1 MMTEPNQLQETIK
14 QLGIWSHPA
23 IWAIL
28 FAESGLLVGF
38 FLPGDTLLFAAGFLA
53 SQGILNLGVLLVG
66 SAIAAIVGD
75 NVGYFTGN
83 RFGRKLFTQESSW
96 FFDPEHLIKAQEFYD
111 NHGKFTI
118 ILARFVPIIRTFA
131 PIVAGIGRMNYPIF
145 LTYNIVGGLL
155 WTVGI
160 TLLGYFFGQLI
171 PDIDKIIL
179 PVIVGVMVITLL
191 PSIWH
196 IIQEKRKFKNK

>member
-1 MMTEPNQLQETIK
+1 MTEPNQLQETIK
-14 QLGIWSHPA
+14 HLGVWAHPA
-23 IWAIL
+23 IWGIL

-53 SQGILNLGVLLVG
+53 SQGILNIGVLLVG

-75 NVGYFTGN
+75 NVGYFTGS
-83 RFGRKLFTQESSW
+83 RFGRKLFTKESSL
-96 FFDPEHLIKAQEFYD
+96 FFDPEHLVKAQAFYD
-111 NHGKFTI
+111 KHGKLTI

-145 LTYNIVGGLL
+145 VTYNIVGGLL
-155 WTVGI
+155 WTIGL

-179 PVIVGVMVITLL
+179 PVIVGVMGITLL
-191 PSIWH
+191 PSVFH
-196 IIQEKRKFKNK
+196 IVQERSKFKNK

>member
-1 MMTEPNQLQETIK
+1 MTEPNHLQETIK
-14 QLGIWSHPA
+14 YLGIWAHPA
-23 IWAIL
+23 IWGIL

-53 SQGILNLGVLLVG
+53 SQGILNLGILLVG

-83 RFGRKLFTQESSW
+83 RFGRKLFTKESSW
-96 FFDPEHLIKAQEFYD
+96 FFDPEHLVKAQEFYD
-111 NHGKFTI
+111 KHGKLTI

-145 LTYNIVGGLL
+145 VTYNIVGGLF
-155 WTVGI
+155 WTIGI

-179 PVIVGVMVITLL
+179 PVILGVMLITLL
-191 PSIWH
+191 PSVWH
-196 IIQEKRKFKNK
+196 VIKERRKFKNK

>member
-1 MMTEPNQLQETIK
+1 MTEPNQLQETIK
-14 QLGIWSHPA
+14 QLGIWAHPA
-23 IWAIL
+23 IWGIL

-53 SQGILNLGVLLVG
+53 SQGILNIGILLVG

-83 RFGRKLFTQESSW
+83 RFGRKLFTKESSW
-96 FFDPEHLIKAQEFYD
+96 FFDPEHLVKAQEFYD
-111 NHGKFTI
+111 KHGKLTI

-145 LTYNIVGGLL
+145 VTYNIVGGLL
-155 WTVGI
+155 WTIGV

-191 PSIWH
+191 PSIFH
-196 IIQEKRKFKNK
+196 IIKERSKFKNK

>member
-1 MMTEPNQLQETIK
+1 MTEPNHLQETIK
-14 QLGIWSHPA
+14 QLGIWAHPA
-23 IWAIL
+23 IWGIL

-53 SQGILNLGVLLVG
+53 SQGILNIGILLVG
-66 SAIAAIVGD
+66 SAIAAIAGD

-83 RFGRKLFTQESSW
+83 RFGRKLFTKESSW
-96 FFDPEHLIKAQEFYD
+96 FFDPEHLVKAQEFYD
-111 NHGKFTI
+111 KHGKLTI

-145 LTYNIVGGLL
+145 VTYNIVGGLL
-155 WTVGI
+155 WTIGV

-191 PSIWH
+191 PSIFH
-196 IIQEKRKFKNK
+196 IIKERSKFKNK

>member
-1 MMTEPNQLQETIK
+1 MTEPNHLQETIK
-14 QLGIWSHPA
+14 QLGIWAHPA
-23 IWAIL
+23 IWGIL

-53 SQGILNLGVLLVG
+53 SQGILNIGVLLVG

-83 RFGRKLFTQESSW
+83 RFGRKLFTKESSW
-96 FFDPEHLIKAQEFYD
+96 FFDPEHLVKAQEFYD
-111 NHGKFTI
+111 KHGKLTI

-145 LTYNIVGGLL
+145 VTYNIVGGLL
-155 WTVGI
+155 WTIGV

-191 PSIWH
+191 PSIFH
-196 IIQEKRKFKNK
+196 IIKERSKFKNKS

>member
-1 MMTEPNQLQETIK
+1 MTEPNQLQETIK
-14 QLGIWSHPA
+14 QLGIWAHPA
-23 IWAIL
+23 IWGIL

-53 SQGILNLGVLLVG
+53 SQGILNLGILLVG

-83 RFGRKLFTQESSW
+83 RFGRKLFTKESSW
-96 FFDPEHLIKAQEFYD
+96 FFDPEHLVKAQEFYD
-111 NHGKFTI
+111 KHGKLTI

-145 LTYNIVGGLL
+145 VTYNIVGGLL
-155 WTVGI
+155 WTIGV

-191 PSIWH
+191 PSIFH
-196 IIQEKRKFKNK
+196 IIKEQRKFKNK

>member
-1 MMTEPNQLQETIK
+1 MMTEPNYLQDTIK
-14 QLGIWSHPA
+14 QLGIWAHPA
-23 IWAIL
+23 IWGII

-53 SQGILNLGVLLVG
+53 SQGILNLGILLVG
-66 SAIAAIVGD
+66 SIIAAILGD
-75 NVGYFTGN
+75 NVGYFTGS
-83 RFGRKLFTQESSW
+83 RFGRKLFTKESSW
-96 FFDPEHLIKAQEFYD
+96 FFDPEHLVKAQEFYD
-111 NHGKFTI
+111 QHGKSTI

-131 PIVAGIGRMNYPIF
+131 PIIAGIGHMNYPIF
-145 LTYNIVGGLL
+145 VTYNIVGGLL
-155 WTVGI
+155 WTIGI

-179 PVIVGVMVITLL
+179 PVILGVMAITLL

-196 IIQEKRKFKNK
+196 LIQERRKFKNK